1 MQQQWQNKEKK
12 KKKKSI
18 EELKTPENALL
29 VAALSC

>member
-1 MQQQWQNKEKK
+1 MQQQWQNKEK